1 MRLFC
6 GGGSRGRAR
15 AGSPS
20 CLDQTAARGAPK
32 NFFLG
37 RPPPPALSGGLDS
50 PLFCTSYSYPGFY
63 FFRLSTMA
71 TGSHGRPISFMPTT
85 LPGSPAAATILT
97 GPSSATG
104 LGNFDSFTVIMT
116 PVMFKQMKKLVKTG
130 KEVETFHG
138 HSCGY
143 IKFYGKRGTSN
154 HIFQKHF
161 ISISLV
167 PYSFCMLMGIYTQH
181 LTR

>member
-20 CLDQTAARGAPK
+20 CLDQTAARRAPK
-32 NFFLG
+32 KFFFG

>member
-1 MRLFC
+1 M
-6 GGGSRGRAR
+6 
-15 AGSPS
+15 
-20 CLDQTAARGAPK
+20 AA
-32 NFFLG
+32 
-37 RPPPPALSGGLDS
+37 PPPPPLPLSGGLDS
-50 PLFCTSYSYPGFY
+50 PLLCTSYSYPGFY

-130 KEVETFHG
+130 KELETFHG

-143 IKFYGKRGTSN
+143 IKFYRKRGTSN
-154 HIFQKHF
+154 LIFQKHF

-167 PYSFCMLMGIYTQH
+167 PYSSCILMGIYTQH

>member
-20 CLDQTAARGAPK
+20 CLDQTAARRTPK
-32 NFFLG
+32 KFLNDT
-37 RPPPPALSGGLDS
+37 PLPLSGGLDS
-50 PLFCTSYSYPGFY
+50 PLLCTSYSYPGFY

-130 KEVETFHG
+130 KELQTFHG

-143 IKFYGKRGTSN
+143 IKFYRKRGTSN
-154 HIFQKHF
+154 LIFQKHF

-167 PYSFCMLMGIYTQH
+167 PYSSCILMGIYTQH